1 MRLKRILLITLIAL
15 GSVASLRAVD
25 DAETFYRKGM
35 DAFLQGDYDQA
46 ILWSAK
52 SLQMDPSYK
61 KSQDLLSVLVVEK
74 EKGVQ
79 TEIWLGDRPRPVQP
93 AQPTF
98 DKDFADIRAELLGL
112 NQRVGILE
120 KRPSA
125 RAFEQRFQMAVNM
138 LQKNSDD
145 NYRELKAAQGHSLE
159 KLERITRWQNSL
171 GQSLFWLFVLVA
183 ISLVLSIWNL
193 IRKKPVAPRMNVE
206 RPE

>member
-1 MRLKRILLITLIAL
+1 MRLKRILLNTLNAL
-15 GSVASLRAVD
+15 GSVASQPAVD
-25 DAETFYRKGM
+25 DAETIYRKGM
-35 DAFLQGDYDQA
+35 DAFLQGDYDQV
-46 ILWSAK
+46 ILWSAR
-52 SLQMDPSYK
+52 SLQADPTYK

-93 AQPTF
+93 VESTL
-98 DKDFADIRAELLGL
+98 DKDLTDIRGELLGL
-112 NQRVGILE
+112 NKRVGALE

-125 RAFEQRFQMAVNM
+125 RAFEQRFQMALSM

-145 NYRELKAAQGHSLE
+145 NYRELRTAQGHSLE
-159 KLERITRWQNSL
+159 KLERITRWQSTL

-183 ISLVLSIWNL
+183 ISLVLSVWNI